1 MSMTYMPE
9 NPRDFAHEVQ
19 AILER
24 IKPSL
29 EVELNGDLELIVDG
43 RRLDLENLHRLVATD
58 EERGVEIVEQYLDH
72 LFDEETFGVSNMPWE
87 LAQARLMP
95 RIQPESIFEHLSREL
110 VAHVDFVN
118 DTVIV
123 FVIDLP
129 NMTVSVTTEQMLR
142 WGKTPE
148 QLEEVARRNL
158 DHYAPELELRTM
170 EGDDGGK
177 AIVLSH
183 QDGYDASRLLMSD
196 LFRTLRNE
204 FGGNFLVATPSRDMF
219 VALGE
224 EDEGFL
230 EKVQERVESDYE
242 RLPYPITP
250 RLFYVC
256 RDGIAGT
263 GRLAA

>member
-1 MSMTYMPE
+1 MSYMPE
-9 NPRDFAHEVQ
+9 NPGDFANEVRT
-19 AILER
+19 ILTR

-29 EVELNGDLELIVDG
+29 EVERNGTTERIVDG
-43 RRLDLENLHRLVATD
+43 RRLDLENLHRLVSTD

-72 LFDEETFGVSNMPWE
+72 LFDEETFSVSNMPWE

-110 VAHVDFVN
+110 VAHVEFVN

-142 WGKTPE
+142 WGKTAE

-170 EGDDGGK
+170 ESEEGGR
-177 AIVLSH
+177 AIVVSH

-196 LFRTLRNE
+196 LFRTLGNE
-204 FGGNFLVATPSRDMF
+204 LGGNFLVATPSRDMF
-219 VALGE
+219 VALSE
-224 EDEGFL
+224 EDEDFL
-230 EKVQERVESDYE
+230 ERVQERVCSDYE